1 VGQLGLRRGAA
12 GALSV
17 RRLAPFALFLALAT
31 GFLWEPIATG
41 KAFLP
46 TDLAFRFDQ
55 LWFARAAARP
65 PDQVSQNALLA
76 DVSDYYHPYRVFAF
90 DELRHGRLPLWNPFI
105 LTGMPFHAAA
115 QSALLDPV
123 NVLTLPLG
131 PVDSWTWGAWLRL
144 ALLGCFSFGF
154 ARELGR
160 SRVAAAGAGVVFMLS
175 GFVVAWLNYPVV
187 TSLVWMPALFWAS
200 TRLLATR
207 SARAL
212 AATAAAIG
220 GLLIGGHPET
230 QFLVGVVWA
239 LYVAHELWRAPG
251 DAPRR
256 SLAALAAAVVLG
268 GALSAV
274 QWLPFMEFLLA
285 SHAFRTRVAP
295 LAPFDA
301 LETALRAALL
311 VAPDLGGRRF
321 LYDTWLPFFMNR
333 NEVTGYI
340 GALALA
346 LAVVG
351 WRAGRRA
358 GGADARRSGFLAG
371 AAALML
377 LIALRAPGFHLVK
390 ALPLLDVGHGV
401 RWLLVASFCGAL
413 LCARGLDAI
422 RDAERP
428 ELPRRLGAALVAAA
442 LLGLAALALVWL
454 WCDASTAKTV
464 VFELRGEPVVV
475 RTAALARLFD
485 PARGAVHA
493 PFLFLLAGGIVLLFA
508 GRAPA
513 RARRAALVL
522 CGLLYLDLWTFG
534 RHYNPVTPEADI
546 FPPTPTTRL
555 LSERLG
561 HDRLVAGGDLLR
573 PNVGMVFGF
582 RDVRGLEDVIDDAF
596 DRLYGET
603 LAGLGGEPWPSR
615 ARLSDADRRLLD
627 LASVRFFLTS
637 VPLRGEL
644 PAGFRHVLEAE
655 LVHSYEN
662 AGAVPRAYAVL
673 RAHTAPDLDAAR
685 AILLDPAFDPHR
697 EVVLTGPP
705 AEPAGQAGEVAPV
718 AWKRDGANSMVV
730 EVELPQPGHLVLTD
744 LYDPAWQGRVDG
756 RAAPLLRANGA
767 FRAVAVPAGRH
778 EVRFDYRPRSF
789 PVGASVS
796 AAGALAVLWLAAR
809 GRRGRRVE
817 GA

>member
-1 VGQLGLRRGAA
+1 MRLRWLGPL
-12 GALSV
+12 
-17 RRLAPFALFLALAT
+17 ALFLALSA
-31 GFLWEPIATG
+31 GFLWQPIATG
-41 KAFLP
+41 KALLP

-55 LWFARAAARP
+55 LWFARAATRP
-65 PDQVSQNALLA
+65 PDRVAQNALLA

-123 NVLTLPLG
+123 NVITLPLG

-144 ALLGCFSFGF
+144 ALLGSFTYGF

-160 SRVAAAGAGVVFMLS
+160 SRVAAAGAGAVFMLS

-200 TRLLATR
+200 TRLLATG
-207 SARAL
+207 SARAG
-212 AATAAAIG
+212 AATAAAVG
-220 GLLIGGHPET
+220 GLLLGGHPET
-230 QFLVGVVWA
+230 QFLVGLAWA
-239 LYVAHELWRAPG
+239 LYVAHELVRAPG
-251 DAPRR
+251 AAPRR
-256 SLAALAAAVVLG
+256 SLAALAAAVLLG

-311 VAPDLGGRRF
+311 VVPDLGGKRF

-351 WRAGRRA
+351 WRAARRS
-358 GGADARRSGFLAG
+358 GGADARRSAFLAG
-371 AAALML
+371 LAALML

-428 ELPRRLGAALVAAA
+428 ELARWLGAALAAVA
-442 LLGLAALALVWL
+442 LLGLAALGLAWI
-454 WCDASTAKTV
+454 WCDASTAQAL
-464 VFELRGEPVVV
+464 VFQLRGEPVTV
-475 RTAALARLFD
+475 RTAALARLLD

-493 PFLFLLAGGIVLLFA
+493 PFLFLLAGGLALLWA
-508 GRAPA
+508 GRSPA
-513 RARRAALVL
+513 RARHAALAL
-522 CGLLYLDLWTFG
+522 CALLYLDLWTFG
-534 RHYNPVTPEADI
+534 RHYNPVTPEEDI
-546 FPPTPTTRL
+546 FPHTPNTRL
-555 LSERLG
+555 LTARLG

-603 LAGLGGEPWPSR
+603 LAGLGGEAWPGR
-615 ARLSDADRRLLD
+615 ARLSDTDVRLLD
-627 LASVRFFLTS
+627 LASVRFLLTM

-644 PAGFRHVLEAE
+644 PAGYRHVFESE
-655 LVHSYEN
+655 LVHTYEN

-673 RAHTAPDLDAAR
+673 RARRAPDLDATR
-685 AILLDPAFDPHR
+685 AVLLDPSFDPRR
-697 EVVLTGPP
+697 EVVLAG
-705 AEPAGQAGEVAPV
+705 AAAAPAGPAADAPPV
-718 AWKRDGANSMVV
+718 AWKADGANSVAV
-730 EVELPQPGHLVLTD
+730 EVELPEPGYLVLTD
-744 LYDPAWQGRVDG
+744 LYDPAWSARVDG
-756 RAAPLLRANGA
+756 RPAEVLRANGA

-778 EVRFDYRPRSF
+778 EVRFEYRPRTL
-789 PVGASVS
+789 PVGAAAS
-796 AAGALAVLWLAAR
+796 AAAALALPWLALR
-809 GRRGRRVE
+809 GHRQPRE
-817 GA
+817 EDA